1 MKTVL
6 FGLLIA
12 LAGAAHGQ
20 GVDHYIASASTTA
33 LTVQQPVAADARIIT
48 FGDANVAGAS
58 VYCVSAS
65 TATISWNG
73 TAATAT
79 AGTEAKL
86 PGTQRPSGMT
96 VWTASNVGSGTT
108 GPVYNVPAGAT
119 FSIDLSWFTFGTQ
132 GTTANLTIAT
142 SNSCTITFAYSA
154 VRS

>member
-1 MKTVL
+1 VKTLLASLVL
-6 FGLLIA
+6 
-12 LAGAAHGQ
+12 LAAGVYGQ
-20 GVDHYIASASTTA
+20 GVDHYIASAATTA
-33 LTVQQPVAADARIIT
+33 LTLQQPAAADARIIT
-48 FGDANVAGAS
+48 FGDSNVAGAS
-58 VYCVSAS
+58 VYCASAS

-73 TAATAT
+73 TAANST

-119 FSIDLSWFTFGTQ
+119 FTLDLSWFVFGTQ
-132 GTTANLTIAT
+132 GTTENLTIAT
-142 SNSCTITFAYSA
+142 SNSCTITFAYTA